1 MFRRRLACIE
11 CLDEDWLV
19 LQLWN
24 KRGIWGAGSIEA
36 GVEKERGRKRRRMR
50 RSKRRRRR
58 RKQRRKRRRTR
69 GVGGRRGGIL

>member
-50 RSKRRRRR
+50 RR
-58 RKQRRKRRRTR
+58 RRKRRRR
-69 GVGGRRGGIL
+69 IRRKIRSKDLRI